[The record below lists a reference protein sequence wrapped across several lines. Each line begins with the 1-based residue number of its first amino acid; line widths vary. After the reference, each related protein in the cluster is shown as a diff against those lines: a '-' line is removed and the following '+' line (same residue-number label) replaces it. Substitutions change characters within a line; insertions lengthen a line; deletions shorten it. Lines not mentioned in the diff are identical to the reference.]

1 MTKLEAQRFIENL
14 QRRVYSYF
22 DMEHKLSEEDKRK
35 IENKVLEEILQ
46 KITPFTPPEKI
57 GEIREYVKDL
67 VSKMKME
74 VPTRFENPM
83 NYLIISNLKTQIEE
97 AAKDLS
103 VPIPTELVVGTLPT
117 GRVNAMTINV
127 PSSDDFVV
135 LFESELF
142 TFANLLSKVVVKAM
156 PFTGI
161 KNGMLT
167 FSTDLDRPLDSDVL
181 RRFQEVIFAYLLL
194 GRPSAAPP
202 YIIEGPYIFLAGYL
216 RDSMEL
222 FVLGHEYGHIIKR
235 HFSTGQK
242 TSFFLGGEEVNE
254 IVYNWQQELEADA
267 LGMQLMLHAML
278 KRGMDL
284 SLSFWGADF
293 FFSCIDIVERG
304 ISIIRTGEEDDRPLT
319 SHPPP
324 EVRRDALRKVLRNSL
339 SEDLVEGPIKLGMTL
354 EKIMESLWKRTQP
367 TLRQYYENNQK
378 LAPIW

>member
-14 QRRVYSYF
+14 QERVYSYF
-22 DMEHKLSEEDKRK
+22 DIEHKLSEEDKRK
-35 IENKVLEEILQ
+35 IENKVLEEMLQ

-57 GEIREYVKDL
+57 GEMREYVKDL
-67 VSKMKME
+67 VSKME
-74 VPTRFENPM
+74 APTRFEDPVR
-83 NYLIISNLKTQIEE
+83 YSIILNLKTEIEE
-97 AAKDLS
+97 VAKDLS
-103 VPIPTELVVGTLPT
+103 IPIPTELVVGTLPS
-117 GRVNAMTINV
+117 GRVNAMAIKV

-142 TFANLLSKVVVKAM
+142 TFANLLSKVVAKAM
-156 PFTGI
+156 PFTGVE
-161 KNGMLT
+161 KGMLR

-181 RRFQEVIFAYLLL
+181 RRFQEVLFAYLLH

-202 YIIEGPYIFLAGYL
+202 YIIDGPYIGLAGYL
-216 RDSMEL
+216 RHSMEL
-222 FVLGHEYGHIIKR
+222 FVLGHEYGHIIGK
-235 HFSTGQK
+235 HFSTDQK
-242 TSFFLGGEEVNE
+242 TSFFLGGAEVNE

-267 LGMQLMLHAML
+267 LGTQLMLKAML

-293 FFSCIDIVERG
+293 FFSCIEIVERG
-304 ISIIRTGEEDDRPLT
+304 ISIIRTGEENDRPLT

-324 EVRRDALRKVLRNSL
+324 EVRRDALRKVLKNSL
-339 SEDLVEGPIKLGMTL
+339 SEDLVDGPIKLGMTL
-354 EKIMESLWKRTQP
+354 EEIIESLWEKTRP